1 VSLFLVDLGPESI
14 YRSGRED
21 TDDSDDYVQGPQETK
36 HWFHEFQGVHIRKK
50 M

>member
-1 VSLFLVDLGPESI
+1 MSLFLVDLGPESI

-21 TDDSDDYVQGPQETK
+21 TDDYVQGTQETK
-36 HWFHEFQGVHIRKK
+36 HWFHEFHGVNIRKK